1 MKFIGIIFDIDGTL
15 TSTNEL
21 IFASFNHITEKYL
34 GKSYSQEQIISLF
47 GPTEDQILEEMCGEN
62 FEQAKKEYY
71 NYYDNNHH
79 MADLYPGI
87 KDLLFH
93 LKEKNLLL
101 SIYTGKGRKAAV
113 ITLQKLGIHDYFD
126 LIITGDDVTKHK
138 PSAEGINKFIEK
150 FELKKDEVLMVGD
163 SPADVKAAKAAGVKI
178 ASVLWDSYAKE
189 KVLQLKSEFVFH
201 SVEELRIFL
210 ENTI

>member
-1 MKFIGIIFDIDGTL
+1 
-15 TSTNEL
+15 
-21 IFASFNHITEKYL
+21 
-34 GKSYSQEQIISLF
+34 
-47 GPTEDQILEEMCGEN
+47 
-62 FEQAKKEYY
+62 
-71 NYYDNNHH
+71 
-79 MADLYPGI
+79 
-87 KDLLFH
+87 
-93 LKEKNLLL
+93 
-101 SIYTGKGRKAAV
+101 
-113 ITLQKLGIHDYFD
+113 

-150 FELKKDEVLMVGD
+150 FELNKDEVLMVGD